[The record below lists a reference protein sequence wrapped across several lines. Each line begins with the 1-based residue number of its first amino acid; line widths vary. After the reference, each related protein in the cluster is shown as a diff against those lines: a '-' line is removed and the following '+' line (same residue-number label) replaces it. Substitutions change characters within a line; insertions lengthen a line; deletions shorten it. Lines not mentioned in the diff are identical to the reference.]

1 VLLSISV
8 PVELEPLRSKYEEM
22 LEMRLAHEAGTE
34 DPSEVRLRM
43 AELALRFPGAL
54 REIDELELGE
64 IRARIEAL
72 GMVLRGDV
80 EKAEWMIAIGLFHAA
95 MRGALSVKRW
105 LAGRKRVDLAIEEAF
120 AREVTGLA
128 FAEDARAWRSELP
141 RIAAPPRG
149 RLSSIV
155 YERIARQLGTSERKA
170 RRLVF
175 REKSSSPTRP
185 LPGR

>member
-1 VLLSISV
+1 VLLGDSV
-8 PVELEPLRSKYEEM
+8 PVELEPLLSKYEQM

-34 DPSEVRLRM
+34 DPGEVRTQM

-64 IRARIEAL
+64 IRARIDAL
-72 GMVLRGDV
+72 GMALRGEC
-80 EKAEWMIAIGLFHAA
+80 EKAEWMLAIGLFHAA

-105 LAGRKRVDLAIEEAF
+105 LAGRKNIDAAIEQAF
-120 AREVTGLA
+120 ALEVTALD
-128 FAEDARAWRSELP
+128 FPEDARAWRAELP
-141 RIAAPPRG
+141 RIASPPRG

-155 YERIARQLGTSERKA
+155 YERVARQLGTTERRA

-175 REKSSSPTRP
+175 KMKNLTGREGEKEP
-185 LPGR
+185 